1 MKIKTR
7 KFKNRELIKLIR
19 YAANFYADILIPKQK
34 HKIYLDIFANDISAD
49 GYCTCMDT
57 YDFEIEI
64 HKDLTFEHMMIT
76 LAHEMVHL
84 KQYATKQ
91 LKSKFVRGTPVD
103 TWKGTKYRNIKYKEQ
118 PWEKEAMQLEES
130 LYQQFMFFGLVNG
143 LLDFDKIKQID
154 LS

>member
-7 KFKNRELIKLIR
+7 KFKNRELIKLIKL
-19 YAANFYADILIPKQK
+19 ATNFYADILLPKQK
-34 HKIYLDIFANDISAD
+34 HKIHLDISAKDINAD
-49 GYCTCMDT
+49 GFCTCLST

-103 TWKGTKYRNIKYKEQ
+103 TWKGTKYRNLKYKEQ
-118 PWEKEAMQLEES
+118 PWEKEATLLEES
-130 LYQQFMFFGLVNG
+130 LYQQFMFFGLIHG
-143 LLDFDKIKQID
+143 MLDFDKIRQID